1 MAEMCV
7 FHDTDALALMLARDE
22 GKNGARASLD
32 CHDGMLLKNIYHSE
46 SIYTL

>member
-32 CHDGMLLKNIYHSE
+32 CHDEMLLENSYYSE